1 MESNAKEEP
10 VQLGSVGSKEIS
22 IFSLW
27 RDSEKTI
34 HRSLSQLEDLE
45 SENDNVKFSYFF
57 YENDSKDNTRFIL
70 KEWMSKKTGILYNED
85 IGTVKYGSTMSNDRL
100 QKMAYYRNK
109 VVNLARYITTD
120 FSMIFDSD
128 VIFDRHLISRFLS
141 KIDEETVMYTPFVE
155 QNIKCKMCNCGRDSY
170 YDVACLFDSN
180 NTQGLH
186 WSCNPF
192 ANVFDR
198 MNFAKGNPVSVN
210 SAFGSCAFFK
220 SDALNYSNWDNEF
233 GLEHISFCKQIKRF
247 GKIKVYSDIK
257 VQVELSKELLEK
269 YGK

>member
-1 MESNAKEEP
+1 MLA
-10 VQLGSVGSKEIS
+10 QLDNMSPKEIS

-45 SENDNVKFSYFF
+45 NENNNIKFSYFF
-57 YENDSKDNTRFIL
+57 YENDSKDNTRSIL
-70 KEWMSKKTGILYNED
+70 KEWMSKKTGLLYNED
-85 IGTVKYGSTMSNDRL
+85 IDTLKYGSTMSMDRL

-120 FSMIFDSD
+120 FSMMFDSD
-128 VIFDRHLISRFLS
+128 VIFNKDLISRFLS
-141 KIDEETVMYTPFVE
+141 KVDEETVMYTPFVE
-155 QNIKCKMCNCGRDSY
+155 QNIKCKICDCGKDSY

-180 NTQGLH
+180 NIQALH

-192 ANVFDR
+192 ISVFDR
-198 MNFAKGNPVSVN
+198 MNFAQGNAVSVN

-220 SDALNYSNWDNEF
+220 SEILNYSNWDNEF
-233 GLEHISFCKQIKRF
+233 GLEHIAFCKQARRF

-257 VQVELSKELLEK
+257 VQIQLSEELLEK